1 MIPLGKVSVFAASSW
16 GGFFLEQR
24 MAKLYAEIAKMEAQD
39 DGTVKVWG
47 YASSEAV
54 DSDGEIIAA
63 EAMKAAI
70 PDYMKFGAVREMH
83 GSNAAGTAIEINV
96 ENDGRTFFGAHIVD
110 PVAVTKVKTGVY
122 KGFSIGGSVTARD
135 ELNKSQITGLK
146 LTEISLVD
154 RPANPDAVFTCY
166 KADKPKDEEEADKD
180 DKPSDKSAEEK
191 GDKPKDGDKE
201 PEAEEKDGKDD
212 KKDDEEED
220 DKKDEA
226 EKSASVNLSE
236 SEIAILKAVLAK
248 AEKPKDEPVAKS
260 MWQVKSLADVLMS
273 LEWLISDAS
282 YDGVDEAVIAQIKE
296 SAGKLAESL
305 KALTVSEADKLVDG
319 LAAKADK
326 SDDLAKAESVDELA
340 KAQDALKK
348 SNDALAKA
356 QAEIESLKKQAA
368 PPKGSTKA
376 ISKAEDNGE
385 DPLNGFE
392 PIVKNDGSLDDVA
405 TLVKAAQAGR
415 L

>member
-1 MIPLGKVSVFAASSW
+1 
-16 GGFFLEQR
+16 

-96 ENDGRTFFGAHIVD
+96 EDDGRTFFGAHIVD

-154 RPANPDAVFTCY
+154 RPANPDAVFTCF
-166 KADKPKDEEEADKD
+166 KADKPKADEEAGKDED
-180 DKPSDKSAEEK
+180 DKPSDKSAEDK
-191 GDKPKDGDKE
+191 VDKPKDGDKE
-201 PEAEEKDGKDD
+201 PEAEDKDDKGD
-212 KKDDEEED
+212 KKDDKE
-220 DKKDEA
+220 DEA
-226 EKSASVNLSE
+226 EKSESVNLSE
-236 SEIAILKAVLAK
+236 SEIAVLKAVLAK
-248 AEKPKDEPVAKS
+248 AEKQEAATKADEP
-260 MWQVKSLADVLMS
+260 
-273 LEWLISDAS
+273 
-282 YDGVDEAVIAQIKE
+282 VDEAVSK
-296 SAGKLAESL
+296 S
-305 KALTVSEADKLVDG
+305 
-319 LAAKADK
+319 DK
-326 SDDLAKAESVDELA
+326 SDDLAKAEMADALA

-385 DPLNGFE
+385 DPLKGFQ

-405 TLVKAAQAGR
+405 TLIKAAQTGR

>member
-1 MIPLGKVSVFAASSW
+1 
-16 GGFFLEQR
+16 

-96 ENDGRTFFGAHIVD
+96 EDDGRTFFGAHIVD

-154 RPANPDAVFTCY
+154 RPANPDAVFTCF
-166 KADKPKDEEEADKD
+166 KADKPKDEEEADKEED
-180 DKPSDKSAEEK
+180 EKPSDKADETPADDAEK
-191 GDKPKDGDKE
+191 ADGN
-201 PEAEEKDGKDD
+201 
-212 KKDDEEED
+212 KKD

-236 SEIAILKAVLAK
+236 SEIAILKAALAK
-248 AEKPKDEPVAKS
+248 AEKQKDELVAKS
-260 MWQVKSLADVLMS
+260 IYQVKSLADVLMS
-273 LEWLISDAS
+273 LKWLINDAG

-296 SAGKLAESL
+296 SAASLAESL
-305 KALTVSEADKLVDG
+305 KALTASEADKLVDG
-319 LAAKADK
+319 LSAKADK
-326 SDDLAKAESVDELA
+326 SDDLAKAESANELA

-348 SNDALAKA
+348 SNEALAKA

-385 DPLNGFE
+385 DPLKGFQ

-405 TLVKAAQAGR
+405 TLVKAAQTGR

>member
-1 MIPLGKVSVFAASSW
+1 
-16 GGFFLEQR
+16 

-96 ENDGRTFFGAHIVD
+96 EDDGRTFFGAHIVD

-166 KADKPKDEEEADKD
+166 KADKPKDEEEADKAEN
-180 DKPSDKSAEEK
+180 DKPSDKSAEEE

-201 PEAEEKDGKDD
+201 PEAEDKDDKDD
-212 KKDDEEED
+212 KKDDKE
-220 DKKDEA
+220 DEA
-226 EKSASVNLSE
+226 EKSASLNLSE

-260 MWQVKSLADVLMS
+260 MWQVKSLADVLTS
-273 LEWLISDAS
+273 LKWLIEDAA
-282 YDGVDEAVIAQIKE
+282 YDNIDEAVIAQIKE
-296 SAGKLAESL
+296 SAASLAESL

-405 TLVKAAQAGR
+405 TLIKAKQTGR

>member
-1 MIPLGKVSVFAASSW
+1 
-16 GGFFLEQR
+16 

-110 PVAVTKVKTGVY
+110 PIAVTKVKTGVY

-180 DKPSDKSAEEK
+180 EDDKTADKTDETPADDAEK
-191 GDKPKDGDKE
+191 ADDKADGK
-201 PEAEEKDGKDD
+201 KDD
-212 KKDDEEED
+212 KE
-220 DKKDEA
+220 DEA

-236 SEIAILKAVLAK
+236 SEIALLKAVLAK
-248 AEKPKDEPVAKS
+248 AEKPKDEPVTKS
-260 MWQVKSLADVLMS
+260 MWQVKSLADVLTS
-273 LEWLISDAS
+273 LKWLIEDAA
-282 YDGVDEAVIAQIKE
+282 YDNIDEAVIAQIKE
-296 SAGKLAESL
+296 SAGSLAESL

-385 DPLNGFE
+385 DPLNGFQ

-405 TLVKAAQAGR
+405 TLVKAAQTGR

>member
-1 MIPLGKVSVFAASSW
+1 
-16 GGFFLEQR
+16 

-54 DSDGEIIAA
+54 DSDGEVIAA

-96 ENDGRTFFGAHIVD
+96 EDDGRTFFGAHIVD

-154 RPANPDAVFTCY
+154 RPANPDAVVTCF
-166 KADKPKDEEEADKD
+166 KADKPKDEEEAADKD
-180 DKPSDKSAEEK
+180 DKPSDKSTEEEEEN
-191 GDKPKDGDKE
+191 PKDGDK
-201 PEAEEKDGKDD
+201 DD
-212 KKDDEEED
+212 KDD

-226 EKSASVNLSE
+226 EKSASVNLYE
-236 SEIAILKAVLAK
+236 SEIAILKAVLAMV
-248 AEKPKDEPVAKS
+248 EKS
-260 MWQVKSLADVLMS
+260 
-273 LEWLISDAS
+273 
-282 YDGVDEAVIAQIKE
+282 AVSNGI
-296 SAGKLAESL
+296 
-305 KALTVSEADKLVDG
+305 
-319 LAAKADK
+319 
-326 SDDLAKAESVDELA
+326 AKAESADELA

-376 ISKAEDNGE
+376 IGKSEDNGE
-385 DPLNGFE
+385 DPLNGFQ
-392 PIVKNDGSLDDVA
+392 PIVKNDGTLDDVA
-405 TLVKAAQAGR
+405 TLVKAAQTGR

>member
-1 MIPLGKVSVFAASSW
+1 MT
-16 GGFFLEQR
+16 
-24 MAKLYAEIAKMEAQD
+24 KLYAEIAKMEAQD

-54 DSDGEIIAA
+54 DSDGEVIAA

-96 ENDGRTFFGAHIVD
+96 EDDGRTFFGAHIVD

-154 RPANPDAVFTCY
+154 RPANPDAVFTCF
-166 KADKPKDEEEADKD
+166 KADKPKADEEADKD
-180 DKPSDKSAEEK
+180 EDDKSADKTDETPADDAEK
-191 GDKPKDGDKE
+191 ADDK
-201 PEAEEKDGKDD
+201 ADGK
-212 KKDDEEED
+212 KD

-226 EKSASVNLSE
+226 EKSVSVNLSE

-273 LEWLISDAS
+273 LKWLINDAG

-296 SAGKLAESL
+296 SAGSLAESL

-326 SDDLAKAESVDELA
+326 SDGIAKAESADELA

-376 ISKAEDNGE
+376 IGKAEDNGE
-385 DPLNGFE
+385 DPLNGFQ

-405 TLVKAAQAGR
+405 TLIKAKQTGR

>member
-1 MIPLGKVSVFAASSW
+1 
-16 GGFFLEQR
+16 

-96 ENDGRTFFGAHIVD
+96 EDDGRTFFGAHIVD

-166 KADKPKDEEEADKD
+166 KADKPKDEEEVEKEED
-180 DKPSDKSAEEK
+180 DKPSDKLAEGKDE
-191 GDKPKDGDKE
+191 KPKDGDKE
-201 PEAEEKDGKDD
+201 PEAEDKDGKDD
-212 KKDDEEED
+212 KGDKEDDED
-220 DKKDEA
+220 DKKGEA
-226 EKSASVNLSE
+226 EKSESVNLSE
-236 SEIAILKAVLAK
+236 SEIVLLKTILARL
-248 AEKPKDEPVAKS
+248 EKSSVP
-260 MWQVKSLADVLMS
+260 AD
-273 LEWLISDAS
+273 
-282 YDGVDEAVIAQIKE
+282 
-296 SAGKLAESL
+296 
-305 KALTVSEADKLVDG
+305 LT
-319 LAAKADK
+319 
-326 SDDLAKAESVDELA
+326 KAESADELA

-385 DPLNGFE
+385 DLLNGFE

>member
-1 MIPLGKVSVFAASSW
+1 
-16 GGFFLEQR
+16 

-54 DSDGEIIAA
+54 DSDGEVITAQ
-63 EAMKAAI
+63 AMKAAI

-96 ENDGRTFFGAHIVD
+96 EDDGRTFFGAHIVD
-110 PVAVTKVKTGVY
+110 PVAVTKVKKGVY
-122 KGFSIGGSVTARD
+122 KGFSIGGGVTSRD

-154 RPANPDAVFTCY
+154 RPANPDAVFTCF
-166 KADKPKDEEEADKD
+166 KADKPKADEEAADKD
-180 DKPSDKSAEEK
+180 DEPTEKTDETPADDAEK
-191 GDKPKDGDKE
+191 ADGDK
-201 PEAEEKDGKDD
+201 ADEKVADKEDD
-212 KKDDEEED
+212 ED

-248 AEKPKDEPVAKS
+248 AEKQEAEVKADEPVDESVGKS
-260 MWQVKSLADVLMS
+260 
-273 LEWLISDAS
+273 
-282 YDGVDEAVIAQIKE
+282 
-296 SAGKLAESL
+296 
-305 KALTVSEADKLVDG
+305 DKP
-319 LAAKADK
+319 
-326 SDDLAKAESVDELA
+326 DDLAKAEMADALA

-356 QAEIESLKKQAA
+356 QAEIERLKKQAA

-376 ISKAEDNGE
+376 IGKAEDNGE
-385 DPLNGFE
+385 DPLKGFQ

-405 TLVKAAQAGR
+405 TLVKAAHTGR

>member
-1 MIPLGKVSVFAASSW
+1 
-16 GGFFLEQR
+16 

-96 ENDGRTFFGAHIVD
+96 EDDGRTFFGAHIVD

-166 KADKPKDEEEADKD
+166 KADKPKDEEEADKAEN
-180 DKPSDKSAEEK
+180 DKPSDKSAEEE

-201 PEAEEKDGKDD
+201 PEAEDKDDKDD
-212 KKDDEEED
+212 KKDDKE
-220 DKKDEA
+220 DEA
-226 EKSASVNLSE
+226 EKSASLNLSE

-260 MWQVKSLADVLMS
+260 MWQVKSLADVLTS
-273 LEWLISDAS
+273 LKWLIEDAA
-282 YDGVDEAVIAQIKE
+282 YDNIDEAVIAQIKE
-296 SAGKLAESL
+296 SAASLAESL

-319 LAAKADK
+319 LAAKAEK

-385 DPLNGFE
+385 DPLNGFQ

-405 TLVKAAQAGR
+405 TLVKAAQTGR

>member
-1 MIPLGKVSVFAASSW
+1 
-16 GGFFLEQR
+16 

-96 ENDGRTFFGAHIVD
+96 EDDGRTFFGAHIVD

-154 RPANPDAVFTCY
+154 RPANPDAVFTCF
-166 KADKPKDEEEADKD
+166 KADKPKDEEEVDKDEDDKTADKTDETPADDAEKADNKADSKKD
-180 DKPSDKSAEEK
+180 DKE
-191 GDKPKDGDKE
+191 
-201 PEAEEKDGKDD
+201 
-212 KKDDEEED
+212 
-220 DKKDEA
+220 DEA
-226 EKSASVNLSE
+226 EKSASVDLSE

-273 LEWLISDAS
+273 LKWLIEDAA
-282 YDGVDEAVIAQIKE
+282 YDNIDEAVIAQIKE
-296 SAGKLAESL
+296 SAGSLAESL

-348 SNDALAKA
+348 SNEALAEA
-356 QAEIESLKKQAA
+356 RAEIESLKKQAA

-405 TLVKAAQAGR
+405 TLIKAKQTGR

>member
-1 MIPLGKVSVFAASSW
+1 
-16 GGFFLEQR
+16 

-54 DSDGEIIAA
+54 DSDGEVIAA

-96 ENDGRTFFGAHIVD
+96 EDDGRTFFGAHIVD

-166 KADKPKDEEEADKD
+166 KADKPKDEEEAADKD
-180 DKPSDKSAEEK
+180 EDDEPADKADETPADDTEK
-191 GDKPKDGDKE
+191 ADG
-201 PEAEEKDGKDD
+201 D
-212 KKDDEEED
+212 KKDDKED

-236 SEIAILKAVLAK
+236 SEIAILKAVLAE

-273 LEWLISDAS
+273 LKWLIEDAA
-282 YDGVDEAVIAQIKE
+282 YDNIDEAVIAQIKE
-296 SAGKLAESL
+296 SAGSLAESL
-305 KALTVSEADKLVDG
+305 KALTASEADKLVDG

-385 DPLNGFE
+385 DPLQGFQ

-405 TLVKAAQAGR
+405 TLVKAAHAGR

>member
-1 MIPLGKVSVFAASSW
+1 
-16 GGFFLEQR
+16 

-54 DSDGEIIAA
+54 DSDGEVITA

-96 ENDGRTFFGAHIVD
+96 EDDGRTFFGAHIVD
-110 PVAVTKVKTGVY
+110 PVAVTKVKKGVY
-122 KGFSIGGSVTARD
+122 KGFSIGGGVTARD

-154 RPANPDAVFTCY
+154 RPANPDAVFTCF
-166 KADKPKDEEEADKD
+166 KADKPKADEEAADKD
-180 DKPSDKSAEEK
+180 DEPTEKTDETPADDAEK
-191 GDKPKDGDKE
+191 ADGDK
-201 PEAEEKDGKDD
+201 ADEKVED
-212 KKDDEEED
+212 KEDDEDDED

-226 EKSASVNLSE
+226 EKSASIELSE

-248 AEKPKDEPVAKS
+248 AEKQEAATKADEPVDCSVGKS
-260 MWQVKSLADVLMS
+260 
-273 LEWLISDAS
+273 
-282 YDGVDEAVIAQIKE
+282 
-296 SAGKLAESL
+296 
-305 KALTVSEADKLVDG
+305 
-319 LAAKADK
+319 DK
-326 SDDLAKAESVDELA
+326 SDDLAKAESADELA

-385 DPLNGFE
+385 DPLNGFQ

-405 TLVKAAQAGR
+405 TLVKAAQTGR

>member
-1 MIPLGKVSVFAASSW
+1 
-16 GGFFLEQR
+16 

-54 DSDGEIIAA
+54 DSDGEIIVA

-83 GSNAAGTAIEINV
+83 SSNAAGTAIEINV
-96 ENDGRTFFGAHIVD
+96 EDDGRTFFGAHIVD

-154 RPANPDAVFTCY
+154 RPANPDAVFTCF
-166 KADKPKDEEEADKD
+166 KADKPKDEEEADK
-180 DKPSDKSAEEK
+180 
-191 GDKPKDGDKE
+191 
-201 PEAEEKDGKDD
+201 
-212 KKDDEEED
+212 EED
-220 DKKDEA
+220 DKTADKADETPADDAEKADDKADGKKDDKEDEA
-226 EKSASVNLSE
+226 EKSESVNLSE

-248 AEKPKDEPVAKS
+248 AEKQKDEPIAKS
-260 MWQVKSLADVLMS
+260 MWQVKSLSDVLTS
-273 LEWLISDAS
+273 LKWLIEDAA
-282 YDGVDEAVIAQIKE
+282 YDKVDEAVIAQIKE
-296 SAGKLAESL
+296 SAASLAESL
-305 KALTVSEADKLVDG
+305 KALTVSEADKLIDG

-326 SDDLAKAESVDELA
+326 SDDLAKAESANELA

-385 DPLNGFE
+385 DPLNGFQ

-405 TLVKAAQAGR
+405 TLVKAAQTGR

>member
-1 MIPLGKVSVFAASSW
+1 
-16 GGFFLEQR
+16 

-54 DSDGEIIAA
+54 DSDGEVIAA

-96 ENDGRTFFGAHIVD
+96 EDDGRTFFGAHIVD

-154 RPANPDAVFTCY
+154 RPANPDAVFTCF
-166 KADKPKDEEEADKD
+166 KADKPKDEEEMANKD
-180 DKPSDKSAEEK
+180 DEPADKSAEDK
-191 GDKPKDGDKE
+191 DDKPKDGDKE
-201 PEAEEKDGKDD
+201 PEAEDKGGKDD
-212 KKDDEEED
+212 KKDDKE
-220 DKKDEA
+220 DEA

-248 AEKPKDEPVAKS
+248 AEKPKDEPIAKS

-273 LEWLISDAS
+273 LKWLINDAG
-282 YDGVDEAVIAQIKE
+282 YDGVDESVIAQIKE
-296 SAGKLAESL
+296 SAGSLAESL

-376 ISKAEDNGE
+376 IGKAEDNGE
-385 DPLNGFE
+385 DPLNGFQ

-405 TLVKAAQAGR
+405 TLVKAAHAGR

>member
-1 MIPLGKVSVFAASSW
+1 M
-16 GGFFLEQR
+16 
-24 MAKLYAEIAKMEAQD
+24 
-39 DGTVKVWG
+39 
-47 YASSEAV
+47 
-54 DSDGEIIAA
+54 
-63 EAMKAAI
+63 
-70 PDYMKFGAVREMH
+70 
-83 GSNAAGTAIEINV
+83 
-96 ENDGRTFFGAHIVD
+96 
-110 PVAVTKVKTGVY
+110 TKVKTGVY

-180 DKPSDKSAEEK
+180 DKPSDKSAEEE
-191 GDKPKDGDKE
+191 GDKPKDGDKK
-201 PEAEEKDGKDD
+201 PEAEEKDDKDD
-212 KKDDEEED
+212 KEDET
-220 DKKDEA
+220 
-226 EKSASVNLSE
+226 EKSASVDLSE

-248 AEKPKDEPVAKS
+248 AEKQEAVTKADEPIDESVSKS
-260 MWQVKSLADVLMS
+260 
-273 LEWLISDAS
+273 
-282 YDGVDEAVIAQIKE
+282 
-296 SAGKLAESL
+296 
-305 KALTVSEADKLVDG
+305 
-319 LAAKADK
+319 DK
-326 SDDLAKAESVDELA
+326 SDDLAKAEMADALA

-385 DPLNGFE
+385 DPLKGFK

-405 TLVKAAQAGR
+405 TLVKAAQTGR

>member
-180 DKPSDKSAEEK
+180 EDDKPSDKSAEAED
-191 GDKPKDGDKE
+191 DKPKDGDKK
-201 PEAEEKDGKDD
+201 PEAEDKDD
-212 KKDDEEED
+212 KDDDKED
-220 DKKDEA
+220 DKEDEA

-260 MWQVKSLADVLMS
+260 MWQVKSLADVLVS
-273 LEWLISDAS
+273 LKWLIEDAA
-282 YDGVDEAVIAQIKE
+282 YDNIDEAVIAQIKE
-296 SAGKLAESL
+296 SAGSLAESL

-405 TLVKAAQAGR
+405 TLIKAKQTGR

>member
-1 MIPLGKVSVFAASSW
+1 
-16 GGFFLEQR
+16 

-96 ENDGRTFFGAHIVD
+96 EDDGRTFFGAHIVD

-166 KADKPKDEEEADKD
+166 KADKPKDEEETANKD
-180 DKPSDKSAEEK
+180 DEPANKADETPVDDTEK
-191 GDKPKDGDKE
+191 ADG
-201 PEAEEKDGKDD
+201 D
-212 KKDDEEED
+212 KKDDKED
-220 DKKDEA
+220 DKKDKA
-226 EKSASVNLSE
+226 EKSASVELSE

-260 MWQVKSLADVLMS
+260 MWQVKSLADVLAS
-273 LEWLISDAS
+273 LKWLIEDAI
-282 YDGVDEAVIAQIKE
+282 YDDVDAAVIAQIKE
-296 SAGKLAESL
+296 SAGSLAESL

-326 SDDLAKAESVDELA
+326 SDDLAKAESADELA

-356 QAEIESLKKQAA
+356 QAEIESLKKQAT

-376 ISKAEDNGE
+376 IGKAEDNGE
-385 DPLNGFE
+385 DLLKGFQ

-405 TLVKAAQAGR
+405 TLVKAAQTGR

>member
-1 MIPLGKVSVFAASSW
+1 MT
-16 GGFFLEQR
+16 R
-24 MAKLYAEIAKMEAQD
+24 LYAEIAKMEAQD

-96 ENDGRTFFGAHIVD
+96 EDDGRTFFGAHIVD

-154 RPANPDAVFTCY
+154 RPANPDAVFTCF

-180 DKPSDKSAEEK
+180 DKPSDKSTEEE
-191 GDKPKDGDKE
+191 DENPKDGDKE
-201 PEAEEKDGKDD
+201 SKAEDKDD
-212 KKDDEEED
+212 KDD

-226 EKSASVNLSE
+226 EKSVSVNLSE
-236 SEIAILKAVLAK
+236 SEIAILKAVLAMV
-248 AEKPKDEPVAKS
+248 EKS
-260 MWQVKSLADVLMS
+260 
-273 LEWLISDAS
+273 
-282 YDGVDEAVIAQIKE
+282 AVSNGI
-296 SAGKLAESL
+296 
-305 KALTVSEADKLVDG
+305 
-319 LAAKADK
+319 
-326 SDDLAKAESVDELA
+326 AKAESADELA

-376 ISKAEDNGE
+376 IGKAEDTGE
-385 DPLNGFE
+385 DPLNGFQ
-392 PIVKNDGSLDDVA
+392 PIVKNDGTLDDVA
-405 TLVKAAQAGR
+405 TLVKAAQTGR

>member
-1 MIPLGKVSVFAASSW
+1 
-16 GGFFLEQR
+16 

-96 ENDGRTFFGAHIVD
+96 EDDGRTFFGAHIVD
-110 PVAVTKVKTGVY
+110 PIAVTKVKTGVY

-166 KADKPKDEEEADKD
+166 KAEKPKDEEEADKAED
-180 DKPSDKSAEEK
+180 DKSADKADETPADDAEK
-191 GDKPKDGDKE
+191 ADG
-201 PEAEEKDGKDD
+201 D
-212 KKDDEEED
+212 KKDDKED
-220 DKKDEA
+220 ET

-260 MWQVKSLADVLMS
+260 MWQVKSLADVLTS
-273 LEWLISDAS
+273 LKWLIEDAA
-282 YDGVDEAVIAQIKE
+282 YDKVDEAVIAQIKE
-296 SAGKLAESL
+296 SAGSLAESL

-348 SNDALAKA
+348 SNEALAKA

-385 DPLNGFE
+385 DPLKGFQ

-405 TLVKAAQAGR
+405 TLIKAAQTGR

>member
-1 MIPLGKVSVFAASSW
+1 
-16 GGFFLEQR
+16 

-54 DSDGEIIAA
+54 DSDGEVITA

-96 ENDGRTFFGAHIVD
+96 EDDGRTFFGAHIVD

-166 KADKPKDEEEADKD
+166 KADKPKDEEAADKD
-180 DKPSDKSAEEK
+180 DKPADKADETPADDTENA
-191 GDKPKDGDKE
+191 DG
-201 PEAEEKDGKDD
+201 D
-212 KKDDEEED
+212 KKDDKED

-226 EKSASVNLSE
+226 EKSASVELSD

-273 LEWLISDAS
+273 LKWLIEDAV
-282 YDGVDEAVIAQIKE
+282 YGNIDEAVVAQIKE
-296 SAGKLAESL
+296 SAGSLAESL
-305 KALTVSEADKLVDG
+305 KALTISEADKLVDG

-376 ISKAEDNGE
+376 IGKAEDNGE
-385 DPLNGFE
+385 DPLNGFQ

-405 TLVKAAQAGR
+405 TLVKAAQTGR

>member
-1 MIPLGKVSVFAASSW
+1 MT
-16 GGFFLEQR
+16 
-24 MAKLYAEIAKMEAQD
+24 KLYAEIAKMEAQD

-96 ENDGRTFFGAHIVD
+96 EDDGRTFFGAHIVD
-110 PVAVTKVKTGVY
+110 PVAVAKVKTGVY

-166 KADKPKDEEEADKD
+166 KADKPKDGEEAADKD
-180 DKPSDKSAEEK
+180 DKPAEKSDETPADDAEK
-191 GDKPKDGDKE
+191 ADGDKV
-201 PEAEEKDGKDD
+201 G
-212 KKDDEEED
+212 

-226 EKSASVNLSE
+226 EKSASIELSE
-236 SEIAILKAVLAK
+236 SEIAILKVVLAK
-248 AEKPKDEPVAKS
+248 ADKQEGEPKYEPVAKS
-260 MWQVKSLADVLMS
+260 MYQVKSLADVLMS
-273 LEWLISDAS
+273 LKWLVDDAV
-282 YDGVDEAVIAQIKE
+282 YVDIDEAVIAQIKE
-296 SAGKLAESL
+296 SAGSLAESL
-305 KALTVSEADKLVDG
+305 KALAASEADKLVDG
-319 LAAKADK
+319 LTAKADK
-326 SDDLAKAESVDELA
+326 SDDLAKAESADELA

-376 ISKAEDNGE
+376 IGKAEDNGE
-385 DPLNGFE
+385 DPLNGFQ

-405 TLVKAAQAGR
+405 TLIKAKQTGR

>member
-1 MIPLGKVSVFAASSW
+1 MT
-16 GGFFLEQR
+16 
-24 MAKLYAEIAKMEAQD
+24 KLYAEIAKMEAQD

-54 DSDGEIIAA
+54 DSDGEVIAA

-96 ENDGRTFFGAHIVD
+96 EDDGRTFFGAHIVD

-166 KADKPKDEEEADKD
+166 KADKPKADEEADKD
-180 DKPSDKSAEEK
+180 EDDKSADKTDETPADDAEK
-191 GDKPKDGDKE
+191 
-201 PEAEEKDGKDD
+201 ADD
-212 KKDDEEED
+212 KADVKDD

-226 EKSASVNLSE
+226 EKSVSVNLSE

-248 AEKPKDEPVAKS
+248 ADKPKDEPVAKS
-260 MWQVKSLADVLMS
+260 MYQVKSLADVLMS
-273 LEWLISDAS
+273 LKWLVDDAV
-282 YDGVDEAVIAQIKE
+282 YVDIDETVIAQIKE
-296 SAGKLAESL
+296 SAGSLAESL
-305 KALTVSEADKLVDG
+305 KALVVSEADKLVDG
-319 LAAKADK
+319 VAAKADK

-376 ISKAEDNGE
+376 IGKAEDNGE
-385 DPLNGFE
+385 DPLNGFQ

-405 TLVKAAQAGR
+405 TLIKAKQTGR

>member
-1 MIPLGKVSVFAASSW
+1 
-16 GGFFLEQR
+16 

-96 ENDGRTFFGAHIVD
+96 EDDGRTFFGAHIVD

-180 DKPSDKSAEEK
+180 EDDKPSDKSTEED

-201 PEAEEKDGKDD
+201 PEAEDKDDKDGK
-212 KKDDEEED
+212 ED

-236 SEIAILKAVLAK
+236 SEIVLLKTILARF
-248 AEKPKDEPVAKS
+248 EKSSVP
-260 MWQVKSLADVLMS
+260 
-273 LEWLISDAS
+273 
-282 YDGVDEAVIAQIKE
+282 
-296 SAGKLAESL
+296 
-305 KALTVSEADKLVDG
+305 
-319 LAAKADK
+319 
-326 SDDLAKAESVDELA
+326 DDLAKAESVDELA

-385 DPLNGFE
+385 DPLKGFE

-405 TLVKAAQAGR
+405 TLIKAKQTGR

>member
-1 MIPLGKVSVFAASSW
+1 
-16 GGFFLEQR
+16 

-96 ENDGRTFFGAHIVD
+96 EDDGRTFFGAHIVD

-166 KADKPKDEEEADKD
+166 KADKPKADEDAEKEED
-180 DKPSDKSAEEK
+180 DKPTDKADEDK
-191 GDKPKDGDKE
+191 ADKPKDGDKE
-201 PEAEEKDGKDD
+201 PKAEDKDD
-212 KKDDEEED
+212 KDDKED
-220 DKKDEA
+220 DKEDEA

-248 AEKPKDEPVAKS
+248 AEKQEAVTK
-260 MWQVKSLADVLMS
+260 AD
-273 LEWLISDAS
+273 DH
-282 YDGVDEAVIAQIKE
+282 VDEAVSK
-296 SAGKLAESL
+296 S
-305 KALTVSEADKLVDG
+305 
-319 LAAKADK
+319 DK
-326 SDDLAKAESVDELA
+326 SDDLAKAEMADALA

-385 DPLNGFE
+385 DPLKGFE

-405 TLVKAAQAGR
+405 TLIKAKQTGR

>member
-1 MIPLGKVSVFAASSW
+1 
-16 GGFFLEQR
+16 

-96 ENDGRTFFGAHIVD
+96 EDDGRTFFGAHIVD

-166 KADKPKDEEEADKD
+166 KADKPKDEEEATDKD
-180 DKPSDKSAEEK
+180 DKPADKADETPAVDTEK
-191 GDKPKDGDKE
+191 VDG
-201 PEAEEKDGKDD
+201 EKVDD
-212 KKDDEEED
+212 KED
-220 DKKDEA
+220 DKKDET
-226 EKSASVNLSE
+226 EKSASVELSD

-260 MWQVKSLADVLMS
+260 MYQVKSLADVLWS
-273 LEWLISDAS
+273 LKWLIEDAA
-282 YDGVDEAVIAQIKE
+282 YDNIDEAVIAQIKE
-296 SAGKLAESL
+296 SAGSLAESL
-305 KALTVSEADKLVDG
+305 KALTISEADKLVDG
-319 LAAKADK
+319 LAAKSDK
-326 SDDLAKAESVDELA
+326 SDDLAKAEMADALA

-348 SNDALAKA
+348 SNDALAKL

-376 ISKAEDNGE
+376 IGKAEDNGS
-385 DPLNGFE
+385 DPLQGFQ

>member
-1 MIPLGKVSVFAASSW
+1 
-16 GGFFLEQR
+16 

-54 DSDGEIIAA
+54 DSDGEVIAA

-96 ENDGRTFFGAHIVD
+96 EDDGRTFFGAHIVD

-166 KADKPKDEEEADKD
+166 KADKPKDEEEAADKD
-180 DKPSDKSAEEK
+180 DEPADKADETPADDTEK
-191 GDKPKDGDKE
+191 ADG
-201 PEAEEKDGKDD
+201 D
-212 KKDDEEED
+212 KKDDKED

-248 AEKPKDEPVAKS
+248 AEKPKDEPIAKS

-273 LEWLISDAS
+273 LKWLINDAG
-282 YDGVDEAVIAQIKE
+282 YDGVDESVIAQIKE
-296 SAGKLAESL
+296 SAGSLAESL
-305 KALTVSEADKLVDG
+305 KALTVSEANKLVDG

-326 SDDLAKAESVDELA
+326 SDDLAKAESTDELA

-376 ISKAEDNGE
+376 IGKAEDNGE
-385 DPLNGFE
+385 DPLQGFQ

-405 TLVKAAQAGR
+405 TLVKAAHTGR

>member
-1 MIPLGKVSVFAASSW
+1 
-16 GGFFLEQR
+16 

-96 ENDGRTFFGAHIVD
+96 EDDGRTFFGAHIVD

-166 KADKPKDEEEADKD
+166 KADKPKDEEETADKD
-180 DKPSDKSAEEK
+180 DEPADKSDETPADDTEK
-191 GDKPKDGDKE
+191 ADG
-201 PEAEEKDGKDD
+201 D
-212 KKDDEEED
+212 KKDDKED

-273 LEWLISDAS
+273 LKWLIEDAA
-282 YDGVDEAVIAQIKE
+282 YDNIDEAVIAQIKE
-296 SAGKLAESL
+296 SAGSLAESL

-326 SDDLAKAESVDELA
+326 SDDLAKAESADELA

-368 PPKGSTKA
+368 PPKGSAKA

-385 DPLNGFE
+385 DPLKGFQ

-405 TLVKAAQAGR
+405 TLVKAAQAGC

>member
-1 MIPLGKVSVFAASSW
+1 
-16 GGFFLEQR
+16 
-24 MAKLYAEIAKMEAQD
+24 MAKLYAEITKMEAQD

-96 ENDGRTFFGAHIVD
+96 EDDGRTFFGAHIVD
-110 PVAVTKVKTGVY
+110 PIAVTKVKTGVY

-154 RPANPDAVFTCY
+154 RPANPDAVFTCF

-180 DKPSDKSAEEK
+180 EDDKTADKADETPADDAEK
-191 GDKPKDGDKE
+191 ADGDKK
-201 PEAEEKDGKDD
+201 AD
-212 KKDDEEED
+212 EED

-226 EKSASVNLSE
+226 EKSANVELSE

-248 AEKPKDEPVAKS
+248 AEKPKDEPVTKS

-273 LEWLISDAS
+273 LKWLINDAG

-296 SAGKLAESL
+296 SAGSLAESL

-326 SDDLAKAESVDELA
+326 SDDLAKAESADELA

-348 SNDALAKA
+348 SNKALAEA

-368 PPKGSTKA
+368 PPKGSAKA

-385 DPLNGFE
+385 DPLKGFQ

>member
-1 MIPLGKVSVFAASSW
+1 
-16 GGFFLEQR
+16 

-54 DSDGEIIAA
+54 DSDGEVIAA

-96 ENDGRTFFGAHIVD
+96 EDDGRTFFGAHIVD

-154 RPANPDAVFTCY
+154 RPANPDAVFTCF
-166 KADKPKDEEEADKD
+166 KADKPKDEEETADKD
-180 DKPSDKSAEEK
+180 DEPADKADETPADDAEK
-191 GDKPKDGDKE
+191 ADG
-201 PEAEEKDGKDD
+201 D
-212 KKDDEEED
+212 KKDDKED

-226 EKSASVNLSE
+226 EKSASVELSA

-248 AEKPKDEPVAKS
+248 AEKSKDEPVAKS
-260 MWQVKSLADVLMS
+260 MWQVKSLADVLAS
-273 LEWLISDAS
+273 LKWLIEDAI
-282 YDGVDEAVIAQIKE
+282 YDDVDVAVIAQIKE
-296 SAGKLAESL
+296 SAGSLAESL

-326 SDDLAKAESVDELA
+326 SDDLAKAESADELA

-376 ISKAEDNGE
+376 IGKAEDNGE
-385 DPLNGFE
+385 DPLKGFQ

-405 TLVKAAQAGR
+405 TLVKVVQAGR

>member
-1 MIPLGKVSVFAASSW
+1 
-16 GGFFLEQR
+16 

-96 ENDGRTFFGAHIVD
+96 EDDGRTFFGAHIVD

-180 DKPSDKSAEEK
+180 EDDKTADKADETPADDAEK
-191 GDKPKDGDKE
+191 ADDKADGK
-201 PEAEEKDGKDD
+201 KDD
-212 KKDDEEED
+212 KEDEEDEE
-220 DKKDEA
+220 DEA

-248 AEKPKDEPVAKS
+248 AEKPKDDPVAKS
-260 MWQVKSLADVLMS
+260 MWQVKSLADVLVS
-273 LEWLISDAS
+273 LKWLIHDAG
-282 YDGVDEAVIAQIKE
+282 YDGTDEDVIAQIKE
-296 SAGKLAESL
+296 SAGSLAESL
-305 KALTVSEADKLVDG
+305 KALTASEADKLVDG

-326 SDDLAKAESVDELA
+326 SDDLTKAESVDELA

-385 DPLNGFE
+385 DPLNGFQ

-405 TLVKAAQAGR
+405 TLIKAKQTGR

>member
-1 MIPLGKVSVFAASSW
+1 
-16 GGFFLEQR
+16 

-54 DSDGEIIAA
+54 DSDGEVIAA

-96 ENDGRTFFGAHIVD
+96 EDDGRTFFGAHIVD
-110 PVAVTKVKTGVY
+110 PIAVTKVKTGVY

-166 KADKPKDEEEADKD
+166 KADKPKDEEEAADKD
-180 DKPSDKSAEEK
+180 DEPSDKADETPADDTEK
-191 GDKPKDGDKE
+191 ADG
-201 PEAEEKDGKDD
+201 D
-212 KKDDEEED
+212 KKDDKED

-226 EKSASVNLSE
+226 EKSASVELSE

-248 AEKPKDEPVAKS
+248 AEKQKDEPVAKS
-260 MWQVKSLADVLMS
+260 MWQVKSLADVLAS
-273 LEWLISDAS
+273 LKWLIDDAI
-282 YDGVDEAVIAQIKE
+282 YDDVDAAVIAQIKE
-296 SAGKLAESL
+296 SAGSLAESL

-376 ISKAEDNGE
+376 IGKAEDNGE
-385 DPLNGFE
+385 DPLQGFQ

-405 TLVKAAQAGR
+405 TLVKAAQTGR

>member
-1 MIPLGKVSVFAASSW
+1 
-16 GGFFLEQR
+16 

-54 DSDGEIIAA
+54 DSDGEVIAA

-96 ENDGRTFFGAHIVD
+96 EDDGRTFFGAHIVD

-154 RPANPDAVFTCY
+154 RPANPDAVFTCF
-166 KADKPKDEEEADKD
+166 KADKPKEEEETADKD
-180 DKPSDKSAEEK
+180 DEPADKADETPADDAEK
-191 GDKPKDGDKE
+191 ADG
-201 PEAEEKDGKDD
+201 D
-212 KKDDEEED
+212 KKDDKED

-226 EKSASVNLSE
+226 EKSASVELSA

-248 AEKPKDEPVAKS
+248 AEKSKDEPVAKS
-260 MWQVKSLADVLMS
+260 MWQVKSLADVLAS
-273 LEWLISDAS
+273 LKWLIEDAI
-282 YDGVDEAVIAQIKE
+282 YDDVDVAVIAQIKE
-296 SAGKLAESL
+296 SAGSLAESL

-326 SDDLAKAESVDELA
+326 SDDLAKAESADELA

-385 DPLNGFE
+385 DPLQGFQ

>member
-1 MIPLGKVSVFAASSW
+1 
-16 GGFFLEQR
+16 

-54 DSDGEIIAA
+54 DSDGEVIAA

-96 ENDGRTFFGAHIVD
+96 EDDGRTFFGAHIVD

-122 KGFSIGGSVTARD
+122 KGFSIGGSVTSRN

-166 KADKPKDEEEADKD
+166 KADKPKDEEEAVDKD
-180 DKPSDKSAEEK
+180 DKPAEKTDETPADDTEK
-191 GDKPKDGDKE
+191 ADGDK
-201 PEAEEKDGKDD
+201 KDGK
-212 KKDDEEED
+212 ED

-260 MWQVKSLADVLMS
+260 MWQVKSLADVLAS
-273 LEWLISDAS
+273 LKWLIEDAI
-282 YDGVDEAVIAQIKE
+282 YDDVDAAVIVQIKE
-296 SAGKLAESL
+296 SAGSLAESL

-376 ISKAEDNGE
+376 IGKAEDNGE

-405 TLVKAAQAGR
+405 TLVKAVQTGR

>member
-1 MIPLGKVSVFAASSW
+1 
-16 GGFFLEQR
+16 

-54 DSDGEIIAA
+54 DSDGEVIAA

-96 ENDGRTFFGAHIVD
+96 EDDGRTFFGAHIVD

-166 KADKPKDEEEADKD
+166 KADKPKADEEADKD
-180 DKPSDKSAEEK
+180 EDEKPADKADETPADDTEK
-191 GDKPKDGDKE
+191 ADG
-201 PEAEEKDGKDD
+201 D
-212 KKDDEEED
+212 KKDDKED

-226 EKSASVNLSE
+226 EKSASVELSD

-273 LEWLISDAS
+273 LKWLIEDAV
-282 YDGVDEAVIAQIKE
+282 YGNIDEAVVAQIKE
-296 SAGKLAESL
+296 SAGSLAESL
-305 KALTVSEADKLVDG
+305 KALTISEADKLVDG

-356 QAEIESLKKQAA
+356 QAEIESLKKQVA

-385 DPLNGFE
+385 DPLKGFL

-405 TLVKAAQAGR
+405 TLIKAAQTGR

>member
-1 MIPLGKVSVFAASSW
+1 
-16 GGFFLEQR
+16 

-96 ENDGRTFFGAHIVD
+96 EDDGRTFFGAHIVD

-154 RPANPDAVFTCY
+154 RPANPDAVFTCF
-166 KADKPKDEEEADKD
+166 KADKPKDEEEVADKD
-180 DKPSDKSAEEK
+180 DKPSDKSAEEED
-191 GDKPKDGDKE
+191 DKSKDGDKE
-201 PEAEEKDGKDD
+201 PEAEDKDGKDD
-212 KKDDEEED
+212 KDDKDDDKED
-220 DKKDEA
+220 ET
-226 EKSASVNLSE
+226 EKSASVDLSE
-236 SEIAILKAVLAK
+236 AEIAILKAVLARF
-248 AEKPKDEPVAKS
+248 EKSAV
-260 MWQVKSLADVLMS
+260 
-273 LEWLISDAS
+273 SD
-282 YDGVDEAVIAQIKE
+282 G
-296 SAGKLAESL
+296 
-305 KALTVSEADKLVDG
+305 
-319 LAAKADK
+319 
-326 SDDLAKAESVDELA
+326 LAKAESANELA

-368 PPKGSTKA
+368 PPKGSAKA

-385 DPLNGFE
+385 DPLKGFQ

-405 TLVKAAQAGR
+405 TLIKAKQTGR